1 MSISWS
7 GTADIKGYHLVEA
20 EEAVSRKSRIILQFP
35 ETTIISKLV
44 LFFKYVTY
52 GKRGQSSVQNLKR
65 KSESS

>member
-20 EEAVSRKSRIILQFP
+20 EGRKHPGSLDYFCISS

-52 GKRGQSSVQNLKR
+52 GKEG
-65 KSESS
+65 